1 MGNKRRFADWIK
13 QRIEKYNFLKNQD
26 FITFHNFVKRGENNL
41 GTKLTEYYLTI
52 DMAKELCMVENNEK
66 GRNIL

>member
-1 MGNKRRFADWIK
+1 M
-13 QRIEKYNFLKNQD
+13 
-26 FITFHNFVKRGENNL
+26 KRGENNL

-66 GRNIL
+66 GRNILWNTVHKEYKKWKEGRDKRKRIQDRKYML